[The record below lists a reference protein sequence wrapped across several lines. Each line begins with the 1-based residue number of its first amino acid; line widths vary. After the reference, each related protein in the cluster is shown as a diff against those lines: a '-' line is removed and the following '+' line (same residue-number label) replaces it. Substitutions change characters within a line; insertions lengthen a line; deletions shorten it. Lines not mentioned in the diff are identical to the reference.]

1 MRLAAAILLCALR
14 SSPTPSLAWQPQLSA
29 SLSRT
34 LLPHHHHKTLVSSC
48 SLLQKHQQFRLS
60 STADH
65 ATAPEPVAEQQ
76 HDASSSTSDEMNGGS
91 SASSSIKFVKPPR
104 VVLDPL
110 PTLYVYDHCPFC
122 VRVRVA
128 LGIKNV
134 KHELRL
140 LANDDA
146 ATPTKLIGQKIAPIL
161 QYKDLIMK
169 ESMDII
175 EYCES
180 LEEFGPTH
188 VILPATGRADIKEWQ
203 KSVQDLL
210 RGLQRPRYVA
220 TGLLPEFQQLE
231 SRHAFIS
238 KHPMPP
244 FGKPEWK
251 EMELSDKLNIYAENM
266 AKDPAG
272 DIEQINLKLVE
283 LDDIIE
289 SSDHCSP
296 GGLSLDD
303 VDLFSRLRSITII
316 KDVQWPAKLRAYMDN
331 MSELADLPL
340 YDQMA
345 L

>member
-1 MRLAAAILLCALR
+1 MRRAAAILLCVLR
-14 SSPTPSLAWQPQLSA
+14 SSVAWQQPLST

-34 LLPHHHHKTLVSSC
+34 LLPQKALASSC
-48 SLLQKHQQFRLS
+48 SLLQRHQQFRLS

-76 HDASSSTSDEMNGGS
+76 HDSSSSSDEMPS
-91 SASSSIKFVKPPR
+91 TSIKFNKPPR
-104 VVLDPL
+104 VVPDSL
-110 PTLYVYDHCPFC
+110 PILYVYDHCPFC

-128 LGIKNV
+128 LGLKNV
-134 KHELRL
+134 KHELRF

-146 ATPTKLIGQKIAPIL
+146 ITPTKLIGQKIAPIL

-175 EYCES
+175 QYCED
-180 LEEFGPTH
+180 LEEFGPTN
-188 VILPATGRADIKEWQ
+188 VILPATGRSDLKEWQ

-251 EMELSDKLNIYAENM
+251 EKELAVKLNIYAENM

>member
-1 MRLAAAILLCALR
+1 MLSHHNTLA
-14 SSPTPSLAWQPQLSA
+14 SA
-29 SLSRT
+29 SCS
-34 LLPHHHHKTLVSSC
+34 
-48 SLLQKHQQFRLS
+48 SLLQRHPQFRLS

-76 HDASSSTSDEMNGGS
+76 HDASSSSNADESATNGS
-91 SASSSIKFVKPPR
+91 SASTSIKFVKPPR
-104 VVLDPL
+104 VVPDTL
-110 PTLYVYDHCPFC
+110 PILYVYDHCPFC

-128 LGIKNV
+128 LGFKNV
-134 KHELRL
+134 KHELHF

-146 ATPTKLIGQKIAPIL
+146 TTPTKLIGQKIAPIL

-188 VILPATGRADIKEWQ
+188 VILPATGRTDLKEWQ

-251 EMELSDKLNIYAENM
+251 EMEHSVKLNIYAENM

-272 DIEQINLKLVE
+272 DIEQLNLKLVE

-316 KDVQWPAKLRAYMDN
+316 KDVQWPAKLRDYMDN